1 MRINDVSICTPF
13 CGESLALSIAS
24 NSISLTLVDNNGEQ
38 VPSQVMSQNH
48 ESLENLLQEDRR
60 FAPSADFAAAANAQ
74 PEIYDRAE
82 KDRLA
87 FWELQASDLEWS
99 QKWDSVLDWQ
109 PPYAKWF
116 IGGKLNASVNA
127 LDRHVAQGRGD
138 RVAFYFEGEPGD
150 TRTIT
155 YAQLLIEVKKT
166 ANALIEIGITAGDRV
181 AIYMPMIPE
190 AAIAMLACARI
201 GAPHSVV
208 FGGFSADALISR
220 INDADAK
227 LVITADGGYRKGAAF
242 ALKPTVDEALS
253 KPNNVA
259 KVLVVKRTGQ
269 ETAWN
274 SGKDVWWHEIVDRQ
288 SAEHVAQAFDAEH
301 PLFILYTSGTTAK
314 PKGIFHTTGGYL
326 TQAAYTH
333 KAVFDLKPETDV
345 YWCTADIGW
354 ITGHSYVVYGP
365 LINGATQVMY
375 EGTPD
380 TPHKGRIFELVAKYK
395 VSILY
400 TAPTLIRTWMKWG
413 DEFPKAHDLSSLR
426 LLGSVGEPINPEA
439 WMWYR
444 EVIGANRC
452 PIVDTWWQT
461 ETGGIM
467 ISPLPGVTATK
478 PGSAMG
484 PIPGISAKVVD
495 DKAKEVGLGHGG
507 FLILDKPWPGML
519 RGVWGEDERYKET
532 YWSRFNGIYFA
543 GDGAKIDED
552 GALWLLGRVDDVMNI
567 SGHRISTT
575 EVESALVSH
584 PEVAEAAVV
593 GAADE
598 MTGQGIVAFVILRG
612 GVKHGESE
620 ALIQTLRAHVA
631 KEIGAI
637 AKPRQ
642 IVVVNE
648 LPKTRSGKIMRRLL
662 KDVAENRAVGDSTT
676 LADPNVMKLISE
688 GLNTSKDED

>member
-1 MRINDVSICTPF
+1 MSENQ
-13 CGESLALSIAS
+13 ESLA
-24 NSISLTLVDNNGEQ
+24 
-38 VPSQVMSQNH
+38 
-48 ESLENLLQEDRR
+48 NLGHEDRL
-60 FAPSADFAAAANAQ
+60 FPPSAEFAAQANAQ
-74 PEIYDRAE
+74 ASMYDDAE

-87 FWELQASDLEWS
+87 FWEKQAHVLQ
-99 QKWDSVLDWQ
+99 WDAPWTTVLDWQ
-109 PPYAKWF
+109 PPFAKWF
-116 IGGKLNASVNA
+116 VGGKINASVNA
-127 LDRHVAQGRGD
+127 LDRHVNEGRGD
-138 RVAFYFEGEPGD
+138 RVAFFFEGEPGD
-150 TRTIT
+150 SRTIT
-155 YAQLLIEVKKT
+155 YAQLLTEVKKT
-166 ANALIEIGITAGDRV
+166 ANALTELGIKDGDRV

-208 FGGFSADALISR
+208 FGGFSADALLSR
-220 INDADAK
+220 IQDADAK
-227 LVITADGGYRKGAAF
+227 LVITADGGYRKGSAF
-242 ALKPTVDEALS
+242 ALKPAVDDAL
-253 KPNNVA
+253 KGKTNV
-259 KVLVVKRTGQ
+259 KNVLVVKRTGQ
-269 ETAWN
+269 DTQWD
-274 SGKDVWWHEIVDRQ
+274 GTKDVWWHDIVDRQ
-288 SAEHVAQAFDAEH
+288 STEHVAQSFDSEH

-314 PKGIFHTTGGYL
+314 PKGISHTTGGYL
-326 TQAAYTH
+326 TQVAYTH
-333 KAVFDLKPETDV
+333 KMVFDIKPETDV
-345 YWCTADIGW
+345 YWCTADVGW
-354 ITGHSYVVYGP
+354 VTGHSYVVYGP

-380 TPHKGRIFELVAKYK
+380 TPHKGRIFELIAKYK

-413 DEFPKAHDLSSLR
+413 DEFPKAHNLNSLR

-444 EVIGANRC
+444 EVIGGNRC

-461 ETGGIM
+461 ETGAIM

-478 PGSAMG
+478 PGSAMR
-484 PIPGISAKVVD
+484 PLPGISGKVVD
-495 DKAKEVGLGHGG
+495 DNAKEVGLGHGG
-507 FLILDKPWPGML
+507 YLILDKPWPSML
-519 RGVWGEDERYKET
+519 RGIWGEEERYKET
-532 YWSRFNGIYFA
+532 YWSRFDGVYFA
-543 GDGAKIDED
+543 GDGAKIDTD
-552 GALWLLGRVDDVMNI
+552 GAIWLLGRVDDVMNV

-584 PEVAEAAVV
+584 EAVAEAAVV

-612 GVKHGESE
+612 GIPNVGGEE
-620 ALIQTLRAHVA
+620 LIKELRAHVA

-642 IVVVNE
+642 IVVVQE

-676 LADPNVMKLISE
+676 LADPNVMALISQ
-688 GLNTSKDED
+688 GLSTSKDED